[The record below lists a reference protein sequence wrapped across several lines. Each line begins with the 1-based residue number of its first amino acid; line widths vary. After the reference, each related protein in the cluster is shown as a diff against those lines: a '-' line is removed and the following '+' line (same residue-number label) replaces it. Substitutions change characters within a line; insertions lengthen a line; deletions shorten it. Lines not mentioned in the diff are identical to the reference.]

1 MQPWYLGPLIV
12 LARNKGGAYIIAELD
27 GSVFDRPI
35 AAFCVIP
42 YFTQTMIQ
50 LPSLD
55 NLLNI
60 SKARLQELWDPMIA
74 DPDNDNC
81 DDTELLPDD

>member
-1 MQPWYLGPLIV
+1 
-12 LARNKGGAYIIAELD
+12 
-27 GSVFDRPI
+27 
-35 AAFCVIP
+35 
-42 YFTQTMIQ
+42 MIQ

-81 DDTELLPDD
+81 DDTELLPDDWG